1 MLKKKPHPPAPLFLA
16 RKKLTSI
23 ILILVF
29 FYPCAALTKITEAD
43 LQAVYNIG
51 ERYGVPLSIVR
62 ALIKEESQGYVDAVS
77 HKTAEGY
84 YSRGLFQLYDK
95 PGNIE
100 WLLSKYWHGEE
111 FNINN
116 PIDNAF
122 VAMPYLAYL
131 HKRFGNWYQ
140 ALVYYNHGDVKHYP
154 ESTRAYAR
162 RIVNAH

>member
-1 MLKKKPHPPAPLFLA
+1 MLKKRQHPPAPLFLA
-16 RKKLTSI
+16 LTISI
-23 ILILVF
+23 FLTV
-29 FYPCAALTKITEAD
+29 PVTALTKITDND

-51 ERYGVPLSIVR
+51 ERFGIPLSIVR
-62 ALIKEESQGYVDAVS
+62 QLIKEESQGYVDAVS

-100 WLLSKYWHGEE
+100 WLLEKFYPSDPERFS
-111 FNINN
+111 FND
-116 PIDNAF
+116 PIMNAF
-122 VAMPYLAYL
+122 VAMPYLSYL

-154 ESTRAYAR
+154 DSTRAYAI